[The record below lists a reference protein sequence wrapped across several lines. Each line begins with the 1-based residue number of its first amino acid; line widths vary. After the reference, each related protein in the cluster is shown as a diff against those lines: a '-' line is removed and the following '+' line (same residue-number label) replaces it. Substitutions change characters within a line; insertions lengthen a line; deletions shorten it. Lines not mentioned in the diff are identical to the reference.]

1 MQGDGGRH
9 RGDIG
14 SYSEVWPA
22 AAEQRA
28 RARERVDGRE
38 LRELIDPLLAHGVQ
52 RVWVL
57 GAGLRLSPL
66 HQPHR
71 RLRRL
76 EPPLE
81 TRRALLGRFSQELVG
96 AHLTQGRKRA
106 RRSLKGARESVWR

>member
-9 RGDIG
+9 RGDIW

-57 GAGLRLSPL
+57 GAGLRLM
-66 HQPHR
+66 Q
-71 RLRRL
+71 RLVRVRV
-76 EPPLE
+76 
-81 TRRALLGRFSQELVG
+81 RVS
-96 AHLTQGRKRA
+96 
-106 RRSLKGARESVWR
+106 